1 MGDFYLLDK
10 VINNNIESTIIN
22 NGHTAE
28 VFSLSR
34 GIRQGCPISPYLF
47 IIEVEVLAISIRA
60 NKTVNGI
67 KVRSVEQQISQ
78 LADDTTLTLHDTLSI
93 KHSLSSLQ
101 DFIIISGLLVNFDKI
116 VAN

>member
-34 GIRQGCPISPYLF
+34 GIRQGCPILPYLF
-47 IIEVEVLAISIRA
+47 IIAVEVLAISMRA
-60 NKTVNGI
+60 NENIKGRIGRTKTI
-67 KVRSVEQQISQ
+67 TASR
-78 LADDTTLTLHDTLSI
+78 
-93 KHSLSSLQ
+93 
-101 DFIIISGLLVNFDKI
+101 
-116 VAN
+116 